1 MILVTDPGTYA
12 HTWHQ
17 LRHAEWNGATATDM
31 IFPAFL
37 FMVGLAIPFSIGSR
51 AELGTTSARSALR
64 IIRRSITLFL
74 LGLAINGF
82 PDYVWSTLRLPGILQ
97 RIAVCYA
104 LCGFL
109 YLSLREHSQRD
120 RTIAFASVGV
130 FLLAGYWAMLKLIEV
145 PGIGRGHL
153 DPYRALPAVVDRAVF
168 GANHL
173 WQWGIRTNGKIT
185 YDPEGLLS
193 TLPALVPTLVGMIAG
208 DRVRPIQSA
217 SSASIRTLWSEAL
230 PLRRWADCHGVG
242 VESLAADQQADLYQ
256 HVFSLEH
263 RRQPGCLQPSLC
275 MDRRLRPF
283 RTGVEQSDK
292 TPRGSL
298 PRKTTP
304 RDLYEANA
312 VAKRS
317 YGLRRGITPAL
328 ILGTNAILAFVV
340 SSIITTLFDRMQ
352 VSGINLHAY
361 LYQHFF
367 ATWLP
372 PTLGSHTYALAI
384 VVLNIG
390 LLYPLY
396 RRRIF
401 LRL

>member
-37 FMVGLAIPFSIGSR
+37 FIVGLAIPFSIGSR
-51 AELGTTSARSALR
+51 AELGATSARSALR

-153 DPYRALPAVVDRAVF
+153 DPYRALPAFVDRAVF

-193 TLPALVPTLVGMIAG
+193 TLPALVPTLVGMIVG
-208 DRVRPIQSA
+208 DCVRPIQSA
-217 SSASIRTLWSEAL
+217 SSASIRTLWLKLFFLGAGLIATGLAL
-230 PLRRWADCHGVG
+230 SPWLPINKLIFTSTFSLLSTGV
-242 VESLAADQQADLYQ
+242 SLV
-256 HVFSLEH
+256 VFSLLYAWIDGYGRFE
-263 RRQPGCLQPSLC
+263 
-275 MDRRLRPF
+275 
-283 RTGVEQSDK
+283 TGVERSDK

-352 VSGINLHAY
+352 ISGIKLHAY

>member
-1 MILVTDPGTYA
+1 MLAGHLLPRSPTSGRLLSLDVFRGIVIAGMILVTDPGTYA

-51 AELGTTSARSALR
+51 AEFGTTCTSSALR
-64 IIRRSITLFL
+64 IVRRSIALFL
-74 LGLAINGF
+74 MGLGINGF
-82 PDYVWSTLRLPGILQ
+82 RDYVWNTLRLPGILQ

-109 YLSLREHSQRD
+109 YLSVRERRQRD
-120 RTIAFASVGV
+120 RTVVFVSVSV
-130 FLLAGYWAMLKLIEV
+130 FLLACYWAMLKVIEV

-153 DPYRALPAVVDRAVF
+153 DPYGALPAVVDRAVF

-193 TLPALVPTLVGMIAG
+193 TLPALVPTLVGMIVG
-208 DRVRPIQSA
+208 DWVRPFQGA
-217 SSASIRTLWSEAL
+217 SSASIRTLWPKLLLLGAGLIVTGLAL
-230 PLRRWADCHGVG
+230 SPWLPINKLIFTSTFSVLSTGV
-242 VESLAADQQADLYQ
+242 SLG
-256 HVFSLEH
+256 VFSL
-263 RRQPGCLQPSLC
+263 
-275 MDRRLRPF
+275 
-283 RTGVEQSDK
+283 
-292 TPRGSL
+292 
-298 PRKTTP
+298 
-304 RDLYEANA
+304 LYAW
-312 VAKRS
+312 VDG

-328 ILGTNAILAFVV
+328 ILGTNAILAFAV
-340 SSIITTLFDRMQ
+340 SSIITTMFDRIH
-352 VSGINLHAY
+352 VSGLNLHAY

-367 ATWLP
+367 AAWLP

-384 VVLNIG
+384 VLLNIG

>member
-1 MILVTDPGTYA
+1 MVIAAMILVTDPGTYA

-37 FMVGLAIPFSIGSR
+37 FMVGLAIPFSLGSR
-51 AELGTTSARSALR
+51 AESGTTRSKTAFR

-82 PDYVWSTLRLPGILQ
+82 PDYVWKTLRIPGILQ

-109 YLSLREHSQRD
+109 YLSMRERRQRD
-120 RTIAFASVGV
+120 RTIVFASISVV
-130 FLLAGYWAMLKLIEV
+130 LLASYWVMLKLIEV

-153 DPYRALPAVVDRAVF
+153 DPYGAFPAVVDRAVF

-173 WQWGIRTNGKIT
+173 WQWGIRTNGNIT

-193 TLPALVPTLVGMIAG
+193 TIPALVPTLVGMLVG
-208 DRVRPIQSA
+208 GWIQ
-217 SSASIRTLWSEAL
+217 
-230 PLRRWADCHGVG
+230 
-242 VESLAADQQADLYQ
+242 
-256 HVFSLEH
+256 
-263 RRQPGCLQPSLC
+263 
-275 MDRRLRPF
+275 PF
-283 RTGVEQSDK
+283 RTASPAAVRTLGSKLLLLGAGLIVTGLALSPWLPINKLIFTSTFALFSTGV
-292 TPRGSL
+292 SL
-298 PRKTTP
+298 LVFGL
-304 RDLYEANA
+304 LY
-312 VAKRS
+312 VWVDG
-317 YGLRRGITPAL
+317 YGFQRGITPSL

-340 SSIITTLFDRMQ
+340 SSIITAMLDRIH

-361 LYQHFF
+361 LYLHMF
-367 ATWLP
+367 APWLP

-384 VVLNIG
+384 VLLNIA

-396 RRRIF
+396 HRRIF